1 MELSFAKVSLHSLR
15 SDMLSALVSKLEASS
30 KLAKFQGTKDMLKVM
45 SAAAAVYNQAKT
57 KEDTKKTT
65 STSKDYFTILRNR
78 YSALAGCVTAGLK
91 GGVAAEQ
98 KAAKAIKEKMVS
110 SSLIFSSKT
119 EAMARLEKVLTALGT
134 LPDETFETIN
144 ALRYI
149 TDMQKNVAE
158 YHSTMSKRVDVKVE
172 KTNAAMKARVDL
184 IHAVQNVT
192 EAIKYAQRCLSGAE
206 NDLVK
211 AYNTV
216 FAEIATSIKLS
227 SAHKKQEE

>member
-1 MELSFAKVSLHSLR
+1 
-15 SDMLSALVSKLEASS
+15 
-30 KLAKFQGTKDMLKVM
+30 MLKVM

-149 TDMQKNVAE
+149 TDMQKNVA
-158 YHSTMSKRVDVKVE
+158 
-172 KTNAAMKARVDL
+172 
-184 IHAVQNVT
+184 AVVRAQET
-192 EAIKYAQRCLSGAE
+192 GRIKDYG
-206 NDLVK
+206 
-211 AYNTV
+211 
-216 FAEIATSIKLS
+216 
-227 SAHKKQEE
+227 